1 MIDTEKLFKELSS
14 SIGEKAAQSLTDA
27 VFSLYQEVANTV
39 TKKDFN
45 QIIDLMKESSTL
57 IQKVIRVQENT
68 IKVLD
73 KLSERQ
79 ARTEKR
85 LDSLTEKVEELAAAQ
100 TRTEK
105 SLEELVAAQAR
116 TEKRLDSTN
125 KQLGGLSATVGYTLE
140 NEAYKHL
147 PELLQ
152 NLWNIKPLEKL
163 YRGYLS
169 TKSGKDIEI
178 NILGK
183 ALKDSTEILIVG
195 ESKTQLSRKEVDRFI
210 EKVVPQ
216 LDTGKLSPFPVF
228 VTHMETS
235 RGVSEYARQKGAA
248 VFFSFQF

>member
-1 MIDTEKLFKELSS
+1 TEKRLDSLTEKVEELA
-14 SIGEKAAQSLTDA
+14 AAQARTEKHLDSLT
-27 VFSLYQEVANTV
+27 E
-39 TKKDFN
+39 
-45 QIIDLMKESSTL
+45 
-57 IQKVIRVQENT
+57 KVEE
-68 IKVLD
+68 LAAA
-73 KLSERQ
+73 Q